1 MISRMFEM
9 FMKQKVGVLPT
20 CEHYG
25 ELLGLAVARLGISRE
40 EARERYG
47 RYTYAEWADLL
58 GY

>member
-1 MISRMFEM
+1 MFER

-40 EARERYG
+40 EARKRYG